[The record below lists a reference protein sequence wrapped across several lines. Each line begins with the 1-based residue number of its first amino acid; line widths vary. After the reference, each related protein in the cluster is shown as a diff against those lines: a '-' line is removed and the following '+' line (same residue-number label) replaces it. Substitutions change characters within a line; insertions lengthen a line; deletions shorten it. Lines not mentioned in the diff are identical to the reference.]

1 MLAVRAPTREE
12 EQIKAEPNTQRGPS
26 RLTSACSQAGGSS
39 PGWKIKGFFI
49 RDKCLAI
56 IFMLARVSKKKQKK
70 KRSPS
75 TAAAAEQLA
84 YFPGNFY
91 IMLLLS
97 LMDYL
102 LGGLSSHTAFPW

>member
-1 MLAVRAPTREE
+1 MLVRER
-12 EQIKAEPNTQRGPS
+12 R
-26 RLTSACSQAGGSS
+26 
-39 PGWKIKGFFI
+39 
-49 RDKCLAI
+49 
-56 IFMLARVSKKKQKK
+56 

-75 TAAAAEQLA
+75 AAAATEQLA

-102 LGGLSSHTAFPW
+102 LGGLSSRTVFPW

>member
-1 MLAVRAPTREE
+1 MFGANFHA
-12 EQIKAEPNTQRGPS
+12 
-26 RLTSACSQAGGSS
+26 SASA
-39 PGWKIKGFFI
+39 
-49 RDKCLAI
+49 L
-56 IFMLARVSKKKQKK
+56 KKKQNEK

-102 LGGLSSHTAFPW
+102 LGGLSPRTAFPW